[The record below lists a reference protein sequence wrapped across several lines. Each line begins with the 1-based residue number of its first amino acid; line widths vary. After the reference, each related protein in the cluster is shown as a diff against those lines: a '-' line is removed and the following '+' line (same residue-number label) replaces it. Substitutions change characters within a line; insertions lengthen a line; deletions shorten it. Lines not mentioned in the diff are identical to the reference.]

1 MKYEICDCYEKKT
14 RKGKRRIS
22 ILDEDDGR
30 VEARGCR

>member
-1 MKYEICDCYEKKT
+1 MKYVIVMKKKT